1 MFAMPTFN
9 TTMAFGSIGSLPDL
23 VGTSEELFA
32 CLIVVQGARP
42 GQRFLLDLPS
52 MSLGRASM
60 ADLIMDDPG
69 VSRRHAV
76 LKVEGDTV
84 HWVDG
89 GSTNGTSINGVKLEG
104 GAVVALQA
112 QDRIRIGSTELK
124 FLPRGDPEVYYTGAL
139 ELRAQR
145 DALTGIYNKGFILE
159 ALDAQFERARANGE
173 SLSLLIVD
181 LDRFKQVNDTLGH
194 DVGDHVLVSFA
205 TLLTDTIQRVG
216 AVVGRFGGEEFIA
229 LLPNCGTLTGKILWS
244 TEEPLLDQQPDEVCR
259 QIAGL
264 VARAH
269 ELLLSWGLQLTGL
282 GVGLPGAFDETTG
295 KVHFAANLGWWNVDF
310 MPQFTLALAQVRLPP
325 MPVYVQNEAD
335 TAALSEYEFVE
346 GQISDS
352 LIFVTCDVGVG
363 AGIVLNDRLFTG
375 QYGGAGEIG
384 HSILQIDGPLCSCG
398 RHGCAETFFGARVL
412 DKLVTP
418 DMGGKYLGVVLA
430 NLWTTF
436 DPSVLIVGGPSCIK
450 HPGLIV
456 RARESLQ
463 AYASSARMPAP
474 PVRPAHYGLLASAV
488 GAAALVLHRQL
499 RPMHT
504 PTAYAANGLSV
515 VPLTQSSTSFSGE

>member
-23 VGTSEELFA
+23 VGTSEELCA
-32 CLIVVQGARP
+32 CLIVVQGSRP

-205 TLLTDTIQRVG
+205 ILLTDTIQRVG

-229 LLPNCGTLTGKILWS
+229 LLPNCGIQ
-244 TEEPLLDQQPDEVCR
+244 D
-259 QIAGL
+259 
-264 VARAH
+264 
-269 ELLLSWGLQLTGL
+269 
-282 GVGLPGAFDETTG
+282 
-295 KVHFAANLGWWNVDF
+295 
-310 MPQFTLALAQVRLPP
+310 
-325 MPVYVQNEAD
+325 
-335 TAALSEYEFVE
+335 
-346 GQISDS
+346 
-352 LIFVTCDVGVG
+352 
-363 AGIVLNDRLFTG
+363 
-375 QYGGAGEIG
+375 
-384 HSILQIDGPLCSCG
+384 
-398 RHGCAETFFGARVL
+398 
-412 DKLVTP
+412 
-418 DMGGKYLGVVLA
+418 
-430 NLWTTF
+430 
-436 DPSVLIVGGPSCIK
+436 
-450 HPGLIV
+450 
-456 RARESLQ
+456 
-463 AYASSARMPAP
+463 
-474 PVRPAHYGLLASAV
+474 
-488 GAAALVLHRQL
+488 ALVLAESL
-499 RPMHT
+499 RHT
-504 PTAYAANGLSV
+504 VNAVPIDVGNVPVPITVSIGLATA
-515 VPLTQSSTSFSGE
+515 VPSTESSRDFFRRADKAVYRAKEMGRNRVEVAWRFA